1 MARVPE
7 PALAFPVALGD
18 MPRFPQLE
26 MGLTRFLT
34 GAAAQVDV
42 GAAAQVGVGAAEGQ
56 SR

>member
-1 MARVPE
+1 MPE

-18 MPRFPQLE
+18 TPRFPQLD

-34 GAAAQVDV
+34 GAAAEVDV
-42 GAAAQVGVGAAEGQ
+42 GAAAQVDVGAGEGQ

>member
-1 MARVPE
+1 MPE

-18 MPRFPQLE
+18 TPRFPQLE

-34 GAAAQVDV
+34 GAAAEVDV
-42 GAAAQVGVGAAEGQ
+42 GAAAQVDVGAGEGQ